1 MEAQSQLQSLL
12 SLLGANGEL
21 FPDPVESGQSVSRRA
36 RCTAQGL
43 TEDDGRLQQ
52 LTAVIIGALKGK
64 TGEKEGRHD
73 KQLLSVLVCFKNN
86 CPFLSLRADSFQC

>member
-43 TEDDGRLQQ
+43 TKDDGRLQQ
-52 LTAVIIGALKGK
+52 LTAVIIGALRGK

-73 KQLLSVLVCFKNN
+73 KHLLSVLVCFEQ
-86 CPFLSLRADSFQC
+86 LSFSVS